1 MTTLISGY
9 NRSMPRIFTIGHSN
23 RQWNDFI
30 SLLQDN
36 HVDIVVDVRRYPGSK
51 VCPQFNKEE
60 MAKELK
66 KQNIE
71 YINIEK
77 LGGRRKQ
84 IATERSRRNYDSG
97 WKNNS
102 FRAYA
107 DYMTTTPFKEGIN
120 EILSLMTHY
129 NTLAVMCAEAVP
141 WRCHRRM
148 IADYLTMLEGV
159 SVYNIINYKQQ
170 PGPHKL
176 TLFARLTDDKIV
188 IYPEIY
194 TF

>member
-1 MTTLISGY
+1 MS
-9 NRSMPRIFTIGHSN
+9 RIFTIGHSN

-30 SLLQDN
+30 SLLQDS

-60 MAKELK
+60 MTKELK

-77 LGGRRKQ
+77 LGGRRKE
-84 IATERSRRNYDSG
+84 IATERSGCNYDSG

-129 NTLAVMCAEAVP
+129 NTLAVMCAEALP

-188 IYPEIY
+188 IYPETY
-194 TF
+194 TFQQKYV

>member
-1 MTTLISGY
+1 VEDES
-9 NRSMPRIFTIGHSN
+9 R
-23 RQWNDFI
+23 
-30 SLLQDN
+30 LLLR
-36 HVDIVVDVRRYPGSK
+36 DVGFRH
-51 VCPQFNKEE
+51 
-60 MAKELK
+60 A
-66 KQNIE
+66 
-71 YINIEK
+71 
-77 LGGRRKQ
+77 
-84 IATERSRRNYDSG
+84 RRNHNSG

-129 NTLAVMCAEAVP
+129 KTLAVMCAEALP

-148 IADYLTMLEGV
+148 IADYLSMIEGV
-159 SVYNIINYKQQ
+159 SVYNIINCKQQ

-176 TLFARLTDDKIV
+176 TLFARLIDDKIV
-188 IYPEIY
+188 IYPETY